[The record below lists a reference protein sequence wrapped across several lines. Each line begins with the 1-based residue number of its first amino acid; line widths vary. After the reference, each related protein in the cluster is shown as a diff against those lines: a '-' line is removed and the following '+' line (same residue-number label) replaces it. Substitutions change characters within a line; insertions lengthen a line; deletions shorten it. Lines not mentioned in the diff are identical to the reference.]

1 MRSVYSRRVIDAAKL
16 PDDPEASGRV
26 LFALSLA
33 AGALLR
39 LVLLGQPDLSG
50 PDEGVWALGARN
62 LVEGGIPQFFG
73 LSAEPLGDP
82 SGVPV
87 FFPVVLSLMVR
98 VFGPVEWAIRL
109 PSVVAGLVGAF
120 VLERLV
126 RRGYGQP
133 AGHFAGA
140 FAALLPP
147 LVSSSRAATVET
159 TLVALGLGGVI
170 FGIRA
175 FEEDRTAEAA
185 LSGYLFGCGFLAKG
199 DAVFLF
205 LGPLLAALLFR
216 PRLFGLGKVVRSL
229 VLLLGTFVL
238 TGGSHLLLTALFR
251 PEAVG
256 RQLAIAF
263 GDPGSGLEAAHGT
276 AFGADLKT
284 LVGALF
290 LFLPLAGL
298 GAAYLLRPLGENE
311 VASGATDGPRRL
323 DHGVL
328 WGVYGVELLVL
339 VAASGKLS
347 LSSIPVLPAIAAFA
361 GFGAAALVTP
371 AGDGRRKAETTWTV
385 VAGLVV
391 LAAAGFFASLP
402 DQPLFGG
409 RRAPLVSGSA
419 LSGIAATAAFGA
431 LLAAGVG
438 ARRFGR
444 RLSTGFI
451 AALLVAAGIES
462 AGFIRRELLTHRTFA
477 REIADQISPAVAK
490 RTPRELAFR
499 SPETPALSFLLF
511 RTGRA
516 WNGDGTAA
524 TVAADLRE
532 GTVAFWAFR
541 DGMPQGPEAPD
552 AAARALLES
561 RTREVTADVTARAGR
576 PVGVRVFVAEP
587 LTPAAAAPG
596 P

>member
-1 MRSVYSRRVIDAAKL
+1 MIKALKL
-16 PDDPEASGRV
+16 SDDPEASGRL

-33 AGALLR
+33 AGTLLR
-39 LVLLGQPDLSG
+39 LVLLGHPDLSG

-73 LSAEPLGDP
+73 LSAEPLGEP

-87 FFPVVLSLMVR
+87 FFPVVLSFMVR
-98 VFGPVEWAIRL
+98 IFGAEEWAIRL
-109 PSVVAGLVGAF
+109 PSVAAGLVGAM
-120 VLERLV
+120 VLERVV

-147 LVSSSRAATVET
+147 LVSASRAATVET

-170 FGIRA
+170 FGLRA
-175 FEEDRTAEAA
+175 FEEDHVAEAA

-205 LGPLLAALLFR
+205 LGPLLVALLFR
-216 PRLFGLGKVVRSL
+216 PRLFRLGKTVRSL
-229 VLLLGTFVL
+229 VLLLVTFLL
-238 TGGSHLLLTALFR
+238 TAGSHLVMTLLYR

-256 RQLAIAF
+256 QQLAIAF
-263 GDPGSGLEAAHGT
+263 GDLGSGLEAARGT

-290 LFLPLAGL
+290 LFLPLAAL
-298 GAAYLLRPLGENE
+298 GAAFLLRSVGEAE

-323 DHGVL
+323 DHGLL

-339 VAASGKLS
+339 VAAAGKLS

-385 VAGLVV
+385 VAGLIV
-391 LAAAGFFASLP
+391 LAVAVFFASLP

-419 LSGIAATAAFGA
+419 LFAIAVTAAFGA

-438 ARRFGR
+438 SRRFGR
-444 RLSTGFI
+444 RLSTGFL

-477 REIADQISPAVAK
+477 REIADQIAPLVA
-490 RTPRELAFR
+490 RLSPRELAFR
-499 SPETPALSFLLF
+499 APDTPALSFLLF
-511 RTGRA
+511 RTGRTWSDA
-516 WNGDGTAA
+516 GTLE
-524 TVAADLRE
+524 TVAKDVRE
-532 GTVAFWAFR
+532 GTVAFWAWR
-541 DGMPQGPEAPD
+541 DDAPRGPESPD
-552 AAARALLES
+552 ASARAFLED
-561 RTREVTADVTARAGR
+561 RMREVTADVTARAGR

-587 LTPAAAAPG
+587 KVPAAALSIR
-596 P
+596 